1 MRQSNKT
8 SLNQEACLNDNQ
20 SITSGIRV
28 TRRVSISRGVLLV
41 ILTCIAI
48 ATTAFSINSII
59 GKPALGFVVE
69 DQFKTE
75 WKWEQFKGKNV
86 IMVLC
91 DREGRE
97 YSEKW
102 VNPFRNTFGNKVEY
116 VAFADVS
123 SVPGLLKGFIRSKV
137 RDNYAHP
144 LLLDWEGDVFKYYQ
158 CAEGVANVVF
168 IDKTGTI
175 RHSSSGKGTSEQV
188 QQSISEIQRYLY

>member
-1 MRQSNKT
+1 MSQIIKT
-8 SLNQEACLNDNQ
+8 SLHKEGSLRSKKESSKLALCKK
-20 SITSGIRV
+20 
-28 TRRVSISRGVLLV
+28 VSIRQSAMLV
-41 ILTCIAI
+41 VALCLALV
-48 ATTAFSINSII
+48 TTALSINSII
-59 GKPALGFVVE
+59 GKPAMGFVVE

-102 VNPFRNTFGNKVEY
+102 VTPLRSTFGTKVEY

-137 RDNYAHP
+137 RDSYSHP
-144 LLLDWEGDVFKYYQ
+144 LLLDWEGDIFKYYQ

-188 QQSISEIQRYLY
+188 QNSITEIQRYLY